1 MHLTE
6 GRNRLLLG
14 EFAFFP
20 GNDYH
25 SLESKA
31 KDPDAPIAYT
41 FFADGTASTKL
52 LYVVPKTARHPAAAM
67 LFSMWMG
74 TPEAEAIWQ
83 PPSFYTNVHFG
94 QSELDKEMRASLEE
108 SKSKLLSFYDSPE
121 TMKWLEWYGTDE
133 GRKYRSA
140 LSNAVRQRK

>member
-1 MHLTE
+1 
-6 GRNRLLLG
+6 
-14 EFAFFP
+14 
-20 GNDYH
+20 
-25 SLESKA
+25 
-31 KDPDAPIAYT
+31 
-41 FFADGTASTKL
+41 
-52 LYVVPKTARHPAAAM
+52 
-67 LFSMWMG
+67 MG